1 MYLFAYTVYHKTI
14 KNGDKLFKKTL
25 LRVSLVLHFQQFSC
39 KVYLYGNV
47 PSFTWLCESPTHYS
61 VGR

>member
-25 LRVSLVLHFQQFSC
+25 LRVSLVLHF
-39 KVYLYGNV
+39 
-47 PSFTWLCESPTHYS
+47 
-61 VGR
+61 